1 MCVCVCVC
9 VTERERERERACAYE
24 GTYISHIFIHLSID
38 GNLGS
43 FYVLAIINGA
53 SMCIGCT
60 SFAATWTDLEI
71 IILSEVS
78 QRKTNNIQYHLGV
91 ES

>member
-1 MCVCVCVC
+1 MR
-9 VTERERERERACAYE
+9 ERERERERETVSMCLWKHIYF
-24 GTYISHIFIHLSID
+24 SHLYPLSID
-38 GNLGS
+38 GNLGC
-43 FYVLAIINGA
+43 FYVLAIINSA
-53 SMCIGCT
+53 AMCIGCT

-78 QRKTNNIQYHLGV
+78 QRKTNIQYHLGV